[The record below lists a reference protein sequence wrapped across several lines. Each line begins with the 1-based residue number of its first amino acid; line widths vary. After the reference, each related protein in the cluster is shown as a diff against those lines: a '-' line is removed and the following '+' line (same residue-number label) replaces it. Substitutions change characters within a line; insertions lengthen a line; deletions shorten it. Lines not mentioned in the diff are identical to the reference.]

1 MRKKLIDIKKEFGFI
16 LRWVNP
22 DSSDGIEYKG
32 RYYLEDYKTGEEIK
46 IEDEKIIDFIKSK
59 KVVAFRD
66 GLNFD
71 YEAYVELFNML
82 GIKPHEKFNK
92 TQYDIEFNRKNYRR
106 VEIRLNINTEKH
118 LIEHLEKQP
127 NKQGYI
133 KSLIEKDATS

>member
-82 GIKPHEKFNK
+82 GIKPHDK
-92 TQYDIEFNRKNYRR
+92 
-106 VEIRLNINTEKH
+106 V
-118 LIEHLEKQP
+118 
-127 NKQGYI
+127 
-133 KSLIEKDATS
+133 